1 MEYYLTRGWTNCACA
16 GFGGGADLQQRSFQ
30 PQYCGKEVIIIIII
44 ITLCLFCGTSSYL
57 LPLSLCRMASEFVL
71 RWLRQLVMLLFVVC
85 FLMSGLVLNVFQL
98 FVLPFWWINRRL
110 YRIANAKIVYFHWA
124 CKWEELWVWLKAFN
138 FAQLSSFF
146 FSNPMGRGEMG
157 WLQYSYIYASFE

>member
-16 GFGGGADLQQRSFQ
+16 GFGGGADLQQLPAAILWQ
-30 PQYCGKEVIIIIII
+30 G
-44 ITLCLFCGTSSYL
+44 GHHYL
-57 LPLSLCRMASEFVL
+57 LLSHCVSFVELPPLFSPFSLCRMASEFVL

-124 CKWEELWVWLKAFN
+124 CKWEELWVWLKHLILHN
-138 FAQLSSFF
+138 YRLFF
-146 FSNPMGRGEMG
+146 
-157 WLQYSYIYASFE
+157 Q

>member
-1 MEYYLTRGWTNCACA
+1 MNCACA
-16 GFGGGADLQQRSFQ
+16 GFGGGADLQQLPAAILWQ
-30 PQYCGKEVIIIIII
+30 G
-44 ITLCLFCGTSSYL
+44 GHHYL
-57 LPLSLCRMASEFVL
+57 LLSHCVSFVELPPLFSPLSLCRMASEFVL

-124 CKWEELWVWLKAFN
+124 CKWEELWVWLKHLILHNYRLF
-138 FAQLSSFF
+138 SSN
-146 FSNPMGRGEMG
+146 SMGRGEMG
-157 WLQYSYIYASFE
+157 WLQYSYIYTSFE

>member
-16 GFGGGADLQQRSFQ
+16 GFGGGADLQQLPAAILWQ
-30 PQYCGKEVIIIIII
+30 GGHY
-44 ITLCLFCGTSSYL
+44 YL
-57 LPLSLCRMASEFVL
+57 LLLSHCASFVELPPLFSPLSLCRMASEFVL

-124 CKWEELWVWLKAFN
+124 CKWEELWVWLKTFN
-138 FAQLSSFF
+138 FEQLSSFF
-146 FSNPMGRGEMG
+146 
-157 WLQYSYIYASFE
+157 Q